1 MESMYGDPHAAH
13 RSALAAAGSHSHHS
27 VSVSPASAAAA
38 AAAAHLNSHG
48 AAAAAAAAAAMHHSA
63 AAAAAAAAQHS
74 QSPYHSLGN
83 HVSAQQV
90 GANHMAAAAAAA
102 AASSSVP
109 DVHKRDKD
117 AIYGYVIVVWPLFF
131 FFITCTLYTLQLYHL
146 NCKKRFNTIV
156 QYSTVH
162 TVPSVACS
170 ESMYIVLCCGQQQ
183 QLFQPL
189 HTAALWNRWSVR
201 DLY

>member
-1 MESMYGDPHAAH
+1 MTLRLSVRGSYVCVYLCFYAHDALLLSNVTFSFVFFSSFYFFDGLQPQQYDESLAAHYGGMEMYGDPHAAH
-13 RSALAAAGSHSHHS
+13 RSALASSHSHHS

-63 AAAAAAAAQHS
+63 AAAAAAAAQQHS

-90 GANHMAAAAAAA
+90 GANHMTST

-117 AIYGYVIVVWPLFF
+117 AIYGYVNLF
-131 FFITCTLYTLQLYHL
+131 
-146 NCKKRFNTIV
+146 
-156 QYSTVH
+156 
-162 TVPSVACS
+162 
-170 ESMYIVLCCGQQQ
+170 
-183 QLFQPL
+183 
-189 HTAALWNRWSVR
+189 
-201 DLY
+201 

>member
-117 AIYGYVIVVWPLFF
+117 AIYGYVTIWSLSSVLSFSF
-131 FFITCTLYTLQLYHL
+131 KKEGK
-146 NCKKRFNTIV
+146 KKRRKKNKV
-156 QYSTVH
+156 QYCTVH
-162 TVPSVACS
+162 RTVPYRTVLSVACRTNPLFS
-170 ESMYIVLCCGQQQ
+170 RYCGQWASSYSRYTQ
-183 QLFQPL
+183 
-189 HTAALWNRWSVR
+189 HSDVVR

>member
-1 MESMYGDPHAAH
+1 MEMYGDPHAAH
-13 RSALAAAGSHSHHS
+13 RSALANSHSHHS

-63 AAAAAAAAQHS
+63 AAAAAAAQQHS

-90 GANHMAAAAAAA
+90 AANHMSSAS
-102 AASSSVP
+102 ASSSVP

-117 AIYGYVIVVWPLFF
+117 AIYGYVIHWF
-131 FFITCTLYTLQLYHL
+131 
-146 NCKKRFNTIV
+146 
-156 QYSTVH
+156 
-162 TVPSVACS
+162 
-170 ESMYIVLCCGQQQ
+170 LCVCVIPVGNDEYRQRNANE
-183 QLFQPL
+183 F
-189 HTAALWNRWSVR
+189 AKS
-201 DLY
+201 

>member
-1 MESMYGDPHAAH
+1 MEMYGDPHAAH
-13 RSALAAAGSHSHHS
+13 RSALASSHSHHS

-63 AAAAAAAAQHS
+63 AAAAAAAAQQHS

-83 HVSAQQV
+83 HAQQV
-90 GANHMAAAAAAA
+90 GANHMTST

-117 AIYGYVIVVWPLFF
+117 AIYGYVN
-131 FFITCTLYTLQLYHL
+131 LY
-146 NCKKRFNTIV
+146 
-156 QYSTVH
+156 
-162 TVPSVACS
+162 
-170 ESMYIVLCCGQQQ
+170 
-183 QLFQPL
+183 
-189 HTAALWNRWSVR
+189 
-201 DLY
+201 

>member
-1 MESMYGDPHAAH
+1 MNFNCIFSFSPKQYDESLAAHYGGMESMYGDPHAAH

-27 VSVSPASAAAA
+27 VSVSPASAAAT

-102 AASSSVP
+102 ASSSVP

-117 AIYGYVIVVWPLFF
+117 AIYGYV
-131 FFITCTLYTLQLYHL
+131 TLCHWQPILGSSRPQSFEILTDYKLVNKSNVQLSK
-146 NCKKRFNTIV
+146 C
-156 QYSTVH
+156 
-162 TVPSVACS
+162 
-170 ESMYIVLCCGQQQ
+170 
-183 QLFQPL
+183 FQEL
-189 HTAALWNRWSVR
+189 S
-201 DLY
+201 